1 MGPSAPRKPARPPKV
16 IPSCEMSS
24 PRATADASGSLRW
37 EMPGGDATTVH
48 VARYDRLKTRVG
60 VASLP
65 MQPLASWCRNE
76 GRDDA
81 IVGGFFIRAAGT
93 PLGDLWIDGKRHASE
108 PFTPPYG
115 EVRACVH
122 STCGTISIAA
132 RNQIPASPEGDLLQA
147 GPLLVVAGRIA
158 VTDGVDPEGF
168 SSACSQFDS
177 DITVGRYPRA
187 AVGSNGAEL
196 IAVACDGRSDRDT
209 GMTLGEMALL
219 MRDLGADSAINLDGG
234 GSASLVVGGTLRNE
248 PREEHGVAL
257 VGGRPVST
265 ALTFMPA

>member
-1 MGPSAPRKPARPPKV
+1 
-16 IPSCEMSS
+16 MSS

-37 EMPGGDATTVH
+37 EMAGGAATTVH
-48 VARYDRLKTRVG
+48 VARYDRATTSVG

-65 MQPLASWCRNE
+65 MQPLASWCRDQ
-76 GRDDA
+76 GHDDA
-81 IVGGFFIRAAGT
+81 IVGGFFIRAGGM
-93 PLGDLWIDGKRHASE
+93 PLGDLWIDGRQQASE
-108 PFTPPYG
+108 PFTHPYG

-122 STCGTISIAA
+122 SACGEVSIAA
-132 RNQIPASPEGDLLQA
+132 RDLAPATPEGDLLQA
-147 GPLLVVAGRIA
+147 GPMLVTAGRIA

-168 SSACSQFDS
+168 SIACSQFDS
-177 DITVGRYPRA
+177 DITAGRYPRA
-187 AVGSNGAEL
+187 ALGTNGTEL
-196 IAVACDGRSDRDT
+196 IAAVCDGRSDRDP
-209 GMTLGEMALL
+209 GMTLGEMAML

-234 GSASLVVGGTLRNE
+234 GSASLVVGGILRNE